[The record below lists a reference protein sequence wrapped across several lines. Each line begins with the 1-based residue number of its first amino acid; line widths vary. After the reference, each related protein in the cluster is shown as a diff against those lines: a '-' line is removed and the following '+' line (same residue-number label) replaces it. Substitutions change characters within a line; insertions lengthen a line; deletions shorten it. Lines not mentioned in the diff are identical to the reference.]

1 MTRPVL
7 FVLAGVNGAGKSSI
21 GGHLIRRQGLDWFNP
36 DTFARELKAL
46 TGCTQ
51 QQANALAWQ
60 EGVRRLDQ
68 ALAAG
73 EHHALETTLGGNTLP
88 QRILAATRTHDVLI
102 WFCGLT
108 SPALHRERVLAR
120 VAVGGHDIPEDK
132 IRARFDSARA
142 NLIGLLPHVQR
153 VNLFDNS
160 HTVPPG
166 TPIPDPLPVARIEQ
180 GRLVWPDTPAQ
191 MERTPEWAR
200 PILGAC
206 LG

>member
-142 NLIGLLPHVQR
+142 NLLG
-153 VNLFDNS
+153 
-160 HTVPPG
+160 VPGCWLSTRILG
-166 TPIPDPLPVARIEQ
+166 TPLRGTCAIPLHVCYRQCAVTSATCPWEKSPNWKMAV
-180 GRLVWPDTPAQ
+180 
-191 MERTPEWAR
+191 
-200 PILGAC
+200 
-206 LG
+206 